1 MELYAHTS
9 GSVLRGSSDGDID
22 FLSSGMVAMLRMLA
36 SSVGRELSSLMSL
49 WRPSDEMAL
58 TAAYRH
64 KQK

>member
-1 MELYAHTS
+1 M
-9 GSVLRGSSDGDID
+9 GSSDGDTD
-22 FLSSGMVAMLRMLA
+22 GVVAMLQMA
-36 SSVGRELSSLMSL
+36 GSIVGRELSSLMSL